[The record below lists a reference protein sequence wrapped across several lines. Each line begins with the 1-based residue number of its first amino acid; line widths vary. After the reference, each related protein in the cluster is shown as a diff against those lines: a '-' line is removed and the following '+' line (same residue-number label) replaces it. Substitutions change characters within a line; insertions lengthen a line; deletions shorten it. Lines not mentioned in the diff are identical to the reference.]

1 MKRRGPRGFR
11 WALRL
16 LGRPGGCH
24 RERKTGG
31 HVARPDKPLLYRR
44 APLGW
49 AQRPARTANPHPGLP
64 QILRNPRGYNGRM
77 TSHPQTFHA
86 VVVGGGLVGKTA
98 ALALTQSG
106 LRTALVAAPAAPLP
120 AGAIFDSRIYALSS
134 SSETLL
140 ERLRVWQ
147 ALDRSRLGPVFD
159 MRVFGDA
166 HAELHFSAFQASVP
180 QLAWIVES
188 SLIETSLDTALR
200 FQPNLSWFESRG
212 QGMTVHDD
220 AAHVT
225 LSSGET
231 LETDLIVGADGAH
244 SWVRAQMSSKAT
256 RRDYRQTGVVAN
268 FKTEKPHGETAYQWF
283 KDSEIIALL
292 PLPGD
297 HVSLVWSAR
306 TEHADE
312 LLKLDPAQLTAEV
325 ERVTQNMLGA
335 LECVTPAQG
344 FPLALQSVDRLVA
357 PRVALV
363 GDAAHLIHPLAGQG
377 MNLGLRDVA
386 ALAEVIA
393 NKEPFR
399 DLGDPVLLRRYERAR
414 REDIQKLVIA
424 TDGLQKLFS
433 VPGTFARAVRN
444 TGMALVGAQ
453 PFVKRWLV
461 SAALG

>member
-1 MKRRGPRGFR
+1 
-11 WALRL
+11 
-16 LGRPGGCH
+16 
-24 RERKTGG
+24 
-31 HVARPDKPLLYRR
+31 
-44 APLGW
+44 
-49 AQRPARTANPHPGLP
+49 
-64 QILRNPRGYNGRM
+64 
-77 TSHPQTFHA
+77 
-86 VVVGGGLVGKTA
+86 
-98 ALALTQSG
+98 
-106 LRTALVAAPAAPLP
+106 
-120 AGAIFDSRIYALSS
+120 
-134 SSETLL
+134 
-140 ERLRVWQ
+140 
-147 ALDRSRLGPVFD
+147 
-159 MRVFGDA
+159 
-166 HAELHFSAFQASVP
+166 
-180 QLAWIVES
+180 
-188 SLIETSLDTALR
+188 
-200 FQPNLSWFESRG
+200 
-212 QGMTVHDD
+212 
-220 AAHVT
+220 
-225 LSSGET
+225 
-231 LETDLIVGADGAH
+231 
-244 SWVRAQMSSKAT
+244 MSSKAT

>member
-1 MKRRGPRGFR
+1 
-11 WALRL
+11 
-16 LGRPGGCH
+16 
-24 RERKTGG
+24 
-31 HVARPDKPLLYRR
+31 
-44 APLGW
+44 
-49 AQRPARTANPHPGLP
+49 
-64 QILRNPRGYNGRM
+64 
-77 TSHPQTFHA
+77 
-86 VVVGGGLVGKTA
+86 
-98 ALALTQSG
+98 
-106 LRTALVAAPAAPLP
+106 
-120 AGAIFDSRIYALSS
+120 
-134 SSETLL
+134 
-140 ERLRVWQ
+140 
-147 ALDRSRLGPVFD
+147 
-159 MRVFGDA
+159 MRVFGDT

-188 SLIETSLDTALR
+188 SLIESSLDTALR
-200 FQPNLSWFESRG
+200 FQPNLSWFDSRA
-212 QGMTVHDD
+212 QGMTVEDT

-225 LSSGET
+225 LASGET
-231 LETDLIVGADGAH
+231 LEADLIVGADGAH
-244 SWVRAQMSSKAT
+244 SWVRAQIGSKAT

-268 FKTEKPHGETAYQWF
+268 FRAEKPHGETAYQWF
-283 KDSEIIALL
+283 RDTEIIALL

-306 TEHADE
+306 ADHADA
-312 LLKLDPAQLTAEV
+312 LLALDPAQLAAEV
-325 ERVTQNMLGA
+325 ETATQNTLGA

-344 FPLALQSVDRLVA
+344 FPLALQTVDRLIA

-386 ALAEVIA
+386 ALADVLA
-393 NKEPFR
+393 NKEAFR

-414 REDIQKLVIA
+414 REDIQKLVVA

-453 PFVKRWLV
+453 PLVKRWLV